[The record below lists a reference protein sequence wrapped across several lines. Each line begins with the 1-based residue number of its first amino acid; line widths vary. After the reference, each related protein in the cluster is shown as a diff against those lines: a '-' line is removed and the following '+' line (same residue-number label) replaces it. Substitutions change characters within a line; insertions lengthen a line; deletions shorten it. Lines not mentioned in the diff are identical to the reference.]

1 MLPEVI
7 DRLLNIIYS
16 SLLLGYVSKTFK
28 LKKLNLILQ
37 ANLESTF
44 SVKDIRKICILC

>member
-28 LKKLNLILQ
+28 LAMIKPLVKKTQLDPTGQ
-37 ANLESTF
+37 S
-44 SVKDIRKICILC
+44 